1 MNIDLSK
8 TKMPVPKDMKE
19 LADTYLKQ
27 LQSGRMENTGWVS
40 LPDTWTDEAL
50 SNLQKMADA
59 IAAKCTLFIV
69 IGIGGSYLGAKA
81 ILDALGHS
89 RKGRP
94 QIRFAGYSL
103 AGTQL
108 RRIVTA
114 LQEQETCLCV
124 ISKSGTTME
133 TLLAYSILKEQMFA
147 KYGEAAKERIFVM
160 TEPKDN
166 PLRKDVRDFGFTA
179 FDHPTDI
186 GGRFSILSIV
196 GLLPLAVA
204 GIDIRALL
212 QGAADIPV
220 DRLADYACTRVQ
232 LQRSGKAVEVFTYFS
247 TDLKSFGEW
256 IRQLFGE
263 TEGKAGKGAYPAC
276 LCFTPDLHSIG
287 QFLQQGNPIYLETMI
302 QYETAPDDFTIP
314 AEAGDLYGGLTLE
327 QINRCAEAGVAKA
340 HAEVAPVVV
349 LQIERL
355 DEYCLGQLIYFLELN
370 AAISAMLLDVNPFD
384 QPGVE
389 NYKREIRQ
397 LVAESRSTSFS
408 TMG

>member
-27 LQSGRMENTGWVS
+27 LQSGRMENTGWVF

-50 SNLQKMADA
+50 SDLQKTADA

-220 DRLADYACTRVQ
+220 DRLADYACTRVL

-287 QFLQQGNPIYLETMI
+287 QFLQQGLGTLLPEPFPDRVQHEGPGHSYRGYFAQSFATRTRAWSL
-302 QYETAPDDFTIP
+302 APSSVGASSTRAMMSATSRISSSRKP
-314 AEAGDLYGGLTLE
+314 RVVRAGLPRRMPLVMKGERGSKGMVLRLAVILT
-327 QINRCAEAGVAKA
+327 
-340 HAEVAPVVV
+340 
-349 LQIERL
+349 
-355 DEYCLGQLIYFLELN
+355 
-370 AAISAMLLDVNPFD
+370 S
-384 QPGVE
+384 
-389 NYKREIRQ
+389 
-397 LVAESRSTSFS
+397 SRRV
-408 TMG
+408 